1 MFILRTIL
9 IACAV
14 ILLFCFKVLFFGKKK
29 SVSRPKPSSYSDQ
42 TKAEKAGGVVKQNPQ
57 FEEKQEKLF
66 SYLDSLKAEE
76 QEKTLLLTYQKT
88 EE

>member
-1 MFILRTIL
+1 MFILHAIL

-14 ILLFCFKVLFFGKKK
+14 ILLFCFAIEFLWKKK
-29 SVSRPKPSSYSDQ
+29 SVSRPKPNSYPDQ
-42 TKAEKAGGVVKQNPQ
+42 TKTEKTGGVKQNPQ

-76 QEKTLLLTYQKT
+76 QEKKEEEEKKT
-88 EE
+88 FL